1 MKKDELAW
9 WLAEKLEPEP
19 DCSPPIPAK
28 QLDWNYEW
36 ASKLGFWT
44 YWGGLDKNGEPM
56 RRSVAPLDGN
66 FATAVI
72 QTLALAKSLYLRA
85 ESCSVGGV
93 PFHDVWFVGLDCR
106 RVDVGTHEERD
117 FVLAV
122 CLAAKAALESL
133 DED

>member
-66 FATAVI
+66 FATAVMD
-72 QTLALAKSLYLRA
+72 YMNPGWDLRH
-85 ESCSVGGV
+85 SSN
-93 PFHDVWFVGLDCR
+93 R
-106 RVDVGTHEERD
+106 HEEHVVC
-117 FVLAV
+117 FLKPTSEFENEFEAAHAVFAIAV